1 MQKKKV
7 LIINERLEYG
17 GSEFVAIRLQ
27 QALDKDKFKCVYC
40 VRGDKKGPVEDDIA
54 STGVRIIHHPDSK
67 LSYADSY
74 KFYLDLFK
82 KEQFDIVHSH
92 LLFYSGIVLLAA
104 YKSGVPKRIAHSHF
118 TQPLAERSKL
128 KRIFAKFYRR
138 AMKFLLKKYA
148 TDIIGCSKESGE
160 YLTDKKYFAKKGIV
174 LNNGIDTQAYA
185 FDPQTRNRIRKELG
199 AEDKI
204 VLGHIGHFY
213 YIKNQ
218 MFLIDVFNE
227 YHSKNKNSVLLLV
240 GDGEDREKL
249 EKKCSDLHLNNS
261 VIFAGFRDDVPDLLQ
276 AMDCFVFPS
285 LHEGFPLTLIEA
297 QASKLPCVVSANIS
311 KKVKINSNVY
321 FESIDDSPAN
331 WINSIEKSLAEERNS
346 VDNRDVIKNFD
357 IKNIAKELEKIYLS

>member
-27 QALDKDKFKCVYC
+27 QALDKDKFECVYC
-40 VRGDKKGPVEDDIA
+40 VRGDEKGPIEDDVA
-54 STGVRIIHHPDSK
+54 STGVRIIHQPDSK

-74 KFYLDLFK
+74 KFYLELFK
-82 KEQFDIVHSH
+82 KEHFDIVHSH

-128 KRIFAKFYRR
+128 KQIAAKLYRK
-138 AMKFLLKKYA
+138 AMKILLKKYA
-148 TDIIGCSKESGE
+148 TDIIGCSKKSGE
-160 YLTDKKYFAKKGIV
+160 YLTDKKYFDKKGIV
-174 LNNGIDTQAYA
+174 LNNGIDTDEYA
-185 FDPQTRNRIRKELG
+185 FDIQTRNRIREELG
-199 AEDKI
+199 VGDKV
-204 VLGHIGHFY
+204 VLGHIGHMY

-218 MFLIDVFNE
+218 EFLIDVFNE
-227 YHSKNKNSVLLLV
+227 YHSKSKNSVLLLV

-249 EKKCSDLHLNNS
+249 EKKCCDLNLKDS
-261 VIFAGFRDDVPDLLQ
+261 IIFAGFRDDVPDLLK

-297 QASKLPCVVSANIS
+297 QSSKLPCVVSANIS
-311 KKVKINSNVY
+311 KNVKINSNVY
-321 FESIDDSPAN
+321 FESIEEVPAK
-331 WINSIEKSLAEERNS
+331 WIDSIEKSLDEERNS
-346 VDNRDVIKNFD
+346 VDNSAVIKDFD
-357 IKNIAKELEKIYLS
+357 IKNIAEKLEKIYLS